1 MRRGE
6 FSIKFRLISKDG
18 FPVISLPDGYDL
30 VEVFIGTELQAND
43 EDGKWIIEA
52 INAVIDGEVEHIWL
66 QAKYLTL
73 NLNSQETR
81 IIDPYA
87 DDCKN
92 ECVISTT
99 ELKTILLDWI
109 SVRDQYYL
117 SQ

>member
-6 FSIKFRLISKDG
+6 FSIKFRLIHMNG

-30 VEVFIGTELQAND
+30 LEVFIGTELQVRD

-73 NLNSQETR
+73 NLNSKETS

-92 ECVISTT
+92 ECLIKTN
-99 ELKTILLDWI
+99 ELKTILLEWI
-109 SVRDQYYL
+109 FVRDQFYL